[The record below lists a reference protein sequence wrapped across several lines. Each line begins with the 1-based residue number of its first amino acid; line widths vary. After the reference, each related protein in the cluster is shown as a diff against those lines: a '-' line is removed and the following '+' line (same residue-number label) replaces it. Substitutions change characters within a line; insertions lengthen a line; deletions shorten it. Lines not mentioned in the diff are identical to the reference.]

1 MGVYNIFRSF
11 FGHEWETISVIRSLI
26 EHIFYKHTNS
36 YDRTKLF
43 AAAASELMENAYK
56 YSYTKTGI
64 IEIDYNPEIKKF
76 ILKEI
81 NIADIDHIKNLE
93 KIIKM
98 IHKEDPEEA
107 YKNMMLRAFEKH
119 KHHISELGLAKI
131 RYECN
136 AIIKFS
142 ATDKISQKLS
152 SYIGENTLF
161 GDIKLGEKRKILKIK
176 VITDIA
182 TIDSF

>member
-1 MGVYNIFRSF
+1 MAVYNIFRSF

-56 YSYTKTGI
+56 YSYTKSGI
-64 IEIDYNPEIKKF
+64 IEIDYNPLIKKF

-81 NIADIDHIKNLE
+81 NIADSYQIKNLE
-93 KIIKM
+93 KVLKL

-107 YKNMMLRAFEKH
+107 YKNMMIRAFEKH
-119 KHHISELGLAKI
+119 NISELGLAKI

-136 AIIKFS
+136 AFIKYS
-142 ATDKISQKLS
+142 ATNRITKKTS

-161 GDIKLGEKRKILKIK
+161 GKVELGEERKILKIT
-176 VITDIA
+176 VMTDI
-182 TIDSF
+182 IN